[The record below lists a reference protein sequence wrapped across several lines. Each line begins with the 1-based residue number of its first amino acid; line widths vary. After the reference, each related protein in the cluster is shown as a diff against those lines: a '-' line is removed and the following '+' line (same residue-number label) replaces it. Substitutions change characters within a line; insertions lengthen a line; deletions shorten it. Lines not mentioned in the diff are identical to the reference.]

1 MALRQTKTTQ
11 ALVVGLGLTGVSCV
25 RYLVAQGYDVSAI
38 DSRTA
43 PPNLADVQRE
53 FPEMPIHTGG
63 FEKDWFKLADIIVVS
78 PGISVHEPSIA
89 AATADGREIVGD
101 IELFARAVQG
111 RANVA
116 VGRMPHKDV
125 SMPRAQDA
133 AQGGANFAGAQDA
146 RSDAQE
152 RPPGATAARAPVLA
166 VTGSNGKSTVTAL
179 VGAMCRA
186 AGLDTRVGGNIG
198 VPALSLLQASEPNV
212 YVLELSSFQLET
224 TSSLNAR
231 AAAILNISADHMDRY
246 RDILEY
252 TDAKARI
259 FRGDGVMVL
268 NADDARVRGLS
279 QSGRRTLRFSL
290 SAPASDRDFGLRK
303 RGGEMWLARGD
314 DDLMPTTQ
322 LRVPGRH
329 NVANVLAAMALTD
342 ALGIAREAQ
351 IDAAR
356 AFTGLP
362 HRTELIAE
370 RDGIRWIN
378 DSKGT
383 NVGATVAALNGMDA
397 PVVLIAGG
405 DGKGADFGELRDACT
420 RHARAVILIGRD
432 GPCIDAALS
441 GAVATM
447 YASDMPDAVRR
458 AAAAARAGDIVLL
471 SPACASFDMFRN
483 YEHRGDVFR
492 AAVQELLA

>member
-1 MALRQTKTTQ
+1 MAMALRQTKTTR

-38 DSRTA
+38 DSRAA
-43 PPNLADVQRE
+43 PPNLVDVQRE
-53 FPEMPIHTGG
+53 FPDMPVHTGG
-63 FEKDWFKLADIIVVS
+63 FEKDWFELADIIVVS
-78 PGISVHEPSIA
+78 PGISVHEPSIV

-101 IELFARAVQG
+101 IELFARTVQG

-116 VGRMPHKDV
+116 GGRMPHRDV
-125 SMPRAQDA
+125 SMPRAQ
-133 AQGGANFAGAQDA
+133 
-146 RSDAQE
+146 DAQE

-179 VGAMCRA
+179 VGAMCRV

-198 VPALSLLQASEPNV
+198 VPALSLLQATEPNV

-224 TSSLNAR
+224 TSSLNAC

-252 TDAKARI
+252 TEAKARI

-268 NADDARVRGLS
+268 NADDARVRGLR
-279 QSGRRTLRFSL
+279 QSARRTVRFSL
-290 SAPASDRDFGLRK
+290 SAPASDCDFGLRK
-303 RGGEMWLARGD
+303 RGREMWLVRGD

-329 NVANVLAAMALTD
+329 NIANVLAAMALTD

-370 RDGIRWIN
+370 RGNIRWIN

-383 NVGATVAALNGMDA
+383 NVGATVAALNGMEV

-405 DGKGADFGELRDACT
+405 DGKGADFGELRDACA

-432 GPCIDAALS
+432 GPRIDAAL
-441 GAVATM
+441 GGTVATM
-447 YASDMPDAVRR
+447 YAADMRDAVRK
-458 AAAAARAGDIVLL
+458 AAATARAGDVVLL

>member
-1 MALRQTKTTQ
+1 MAMALRQTKTTR
-11 ALVVGLGLTGVSCV
+11 ALVVGLGLTGASCV

-38 DSRTA
+38 DSRAA

-53 FPEMPIHTGG
+53 FPDMPVHTGG

-111 RANVA
+111 RANV
-116 VGRMPHKDV
+116 GRSQHPASRDTGT
-125 SMPRAQDA
+125 SMYGAGGRA
-133 AQGGANFAGAQDA
+133 
-146 RSDAQE
+146 
-152 RPPGATAARAPVLA
+152 PGATAARTPVLA

-198 VPALSLLQASEPNV
+198 VPALSLLQTSEPNV

-279 QSGRRTLRFSL
+279 QSGRRTVRFSL
-290 SAPASDRDFGLRK
+290 AAPASDRDFGLRMHG
-303 RGGEMWLARGD
+303 REMWLARGN

-322 LRVPGRH
+322 LRMPGRH
-329 NVANVLAAMALTD
+329 NVANALAAMALTD

-405 DGKGADFGELRDACT
+405 DGKGADFGELRDACA
-420 RHARAVILIGRD
+420 RHARAVLLIGRD
-432 GPCIDAALS
+432 GPRIDAALS

-447 YASDMPDAVRR
+447 YATDMRDAVRR
-458 AAAAARAGDIVLL
+458 AATTAHVGDVVLL

-492 AAVQELLA
+492 AAVQELLS